1 MKPFFRNIKYVFFS
15 FLPCIIIEVKLESFI
30 MQLQLE
36 ERKILIYKYNNV
48 VIFFIAMFG
57 YLLSLFLYPKNSGD
71 DNEGFPCN
79 VASLTKRT

>member
-1 MKPFFRNIKYVFFS
+1 MKPFSRNINYVFFS

-36 ERKILIYKYNNV
+36 EKNLLIDKYNSV
-48 VIFFIAMFG
+48 VIFFISMFC
-57 YLLSLFLYPKNSGD
+57 YLLSLSLYQKNSD
-71 DNEGFPCN
+71 DGNEGFPCN